1 METTRLNKYLAACG
15 VDSRR
20 GCDELILAGRVEVNG
35 HPCLKPGTQVK
46 DGDHVRVDGKR
57 VTMLRT
63 TTILFNKPRG
73 FVCTKD
79 DEMGRDTIYSLLP
92 VAMQHLHHVGRL
104 DADSEGLLIL
114 TNDGD
119 LTQKL
124 MHPRNKVEKEYLVT
138 SNQPYLQ
145 EHLDLFL
152 SGVYSKEGKLSAKS
166 LRRMSARRISMVLDQ
181 GAKRQI
187 RVMHEALGYQVL
199 KLVRV
204 RIGTLWGGDL
214 DVGRFQLLGAEE
226 ILKAC
231 TNPETLAPTYR
242 LVIGLLNLGVAPLPR
257 GVGHR
262 RLPLRVQRHR
272 REHRQAQ
279 RERRHQREPARAQPR
294 RASRHGRCHQYSST
308 CWLAG
313 SATASLRSS
322 TSRAASAEK

>member
-20 GCDELILAGRVEVNG
+20 GCDALILEGRVEVNG

-46 DGDHVRVDGKR
+46 EGDHVRVDGKR

-73 FVCTKD
+73 LVCSKD
-79 DEMGRDTIYSLLP
+79 DELGRETIYSLLP

-104 DADSEGLLIL
+104 DADSEGLLLL

-214 DVGRFQLLGAEE
+214 EVGRFQLLGPEE

-231 TNPETLAPTYR
+231 TNPET
-242 LVIGLLNLGVAPLPR
+242 VAPKSIVRKNVIATAKKTARKSAQPATKKFAR
-257 GVGHR
+257 KAASKR
-262 RLPLRVQRHR
+262 RFDNEP
-272 REHRQAQ
+272 
-279 RERRHQREPARAQPR
+279 PARKG
-294 RASRHGRCHQYSST
+294 SR
-308 CWLAG
+308 
-313 SATASLRSS
+313 ATAKRP
-322 TSRAASAEK
+322 RKY

>member
-1 METTRLNKYLAACG
+1 MDSTRLNKYLAACG

-20 GCDELILAGRVEVNG
+20 GCDALILEGRVEVNG

-46 DGDHVRVDGKR
+46 EGDHVRVDGKR

-63 TTILFNKPRG
+63 TTILLNKPRG
-73 FVCTKD
+73 LVCSKD
-79 DEMGRDTIYSLLP
+79 DELGRETIFTLLP

-119 LTQKL
+119 LTQRL

-138 SNQPYLQ
+138 SNQPYQQ

-187 RVMHEALGYQVL
+187 RVMHETLGYQVL

-214 DVGRFQLLGAEE
+214 EVGRFVLLGPEE
-226 ILKAC
+226 ILKAS
-231 TNPETLAPTYR
+231 TNPET
-242 LVIGLLNLGVAPLPR
+242 VAPKSL
-257 GVGHR
+257 V
-262 RLPLRVQRHR
+262 R
-272 REHRQAQ
+272 REGKPAAAKKFARKGAKPMAKKTA
-279 RERRHQREPARAQPR
+279 RKSASKRRFDSEPPAKK
-294 RASRHGRCHQYSST
+294 G
-308 CWLAG
+308 
-313 SATASLRSS
+313 
-322 TSRAASAEK
+322 SRATVNRPRKY

>member
-20 GCDELILAGRVEVNG
+20 GCDALILEGRVEVNG

-46 DGDHVRVDGKR
+46 EGDHVRVDGKR

-73 FVCTKD
+73 LVCSKD
-79 DEMGRDTIYSLLP
+79 DELGRETIYSLLP

-104 DADSEGLLIL
+104 DADSEGLLLL

-152 SGVYSKEGKLSAKS
+152 SGVYCKEGKLSAKS

-214 DVGRFQLLGAEE
+214 EVGRFQLLGPEE

-231 TNPETLAPTYR
+231 TNPET
-242 LVIGLLNLGVAPLPR
+242 VAPKSIVRKNVIATAKKTARKSAQPATKKFAR
-257 GVGHR
+257 KAASKR
-262 RLPLRVQRHR
+262 RFDNEP
-272 REHRQAQ
+272 
-279 RERRHQREPARAQPR
+279 PARKG
-294 RASRHGRCHQYSST
+294 SR
-308 CWLAG
+308 
-313 SATASLRSS
+313 ATAKRP
-322 TSRAASAEK
+322 RKY